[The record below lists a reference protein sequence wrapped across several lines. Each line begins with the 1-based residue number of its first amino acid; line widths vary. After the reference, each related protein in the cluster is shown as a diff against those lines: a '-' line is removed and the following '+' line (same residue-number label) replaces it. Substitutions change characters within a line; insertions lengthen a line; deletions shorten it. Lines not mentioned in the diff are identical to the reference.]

1 MPKLA
6 LMRILGSIF
15 LCFLLLVSFTSDA
28 QISIGIKGGPDF
40 SRFTNAVN
48 GDNGNGDIAIQ
59 SSGTVTQVYGSVFVD
74 IPLDSGRFF
83 YIRPAVEY
91 VGAGGKMNGDGDY
104 YNANGFQPST
114 KYTLHY
120 VDVPVEF
127 VFSPK
132 FDWGRPWIG
141 VGLYGGALVNGTIKP
156 DGGASQPVKK
166 GNDPTDNFEPVDFG
180 WAFSMGMTVKPGF
193 LFGFDYQHGFT
204 PLIPSGAGGNSQARL
219 QTHNSV
225 WGLHIGWLF
234 KL

>member
-1 MPKLA
+1 
-6 LMRILGSIF
+6 MRILGSIF
-15 LCFLLLVSFTSDA
+15 LSFLLFVTFTSQA
-28 QISIGIKGGPDF
+28 QISIGIKGGPTF

-74 IPLDSGRFF
+74 IPLDSSGKMF
-83 YIRPAVEY
+83 YIRPAIEY
-91 VGAGGKMNGDGDY
+91 VGAGGKMNADGDY

-127 VFSPK
+127 LFSPK

-156 DGGASQPVKK
+156 DGGASQAVKK
-166 GNDPTDNFEPVDFG
+166 GNDPTDNFEPMDFG
-180 WAFSMGMTVKPGF
+180 YVFSLGMTVKPGF
-193 LFGFDYQHGFT
+193 LFGFDYQKGFT
-204 PLIPSGAGGNSQARL
+204 SIVPAGAGGNTQTRL
-219 QTHNSV
+219 KTHNSV
-225 WGLHIGWLF
+225 WGFHIGWLF

>member
-1 MPKLA
+1 
-6 LMRILGSIF
+6 MRILGSIILF
-15 LCFLLLVSFTSDA
+15 FLLTLSFCTQA

-40 SRFTNAVN
+40 SRMTNAVN
-48 GDNGNGDIAIQ
+48 GDNGNGAIAVQ
-59 SSGTVTQVYGSVFVD
+59 GSGTITQIYGSVFVD
-74 IPLDSGRFF
+74 IPLDSGKMF

-104 YNANGFQPST
+104 YNSNGFQPST
-114 KYTLHY
+114 KYSLRY

-132 FDWGRPWIG
+132 FDWGRPWLG
-141 VGLYGGALVNGTIKP
+141 VGLYGGALVSGTIKP
-156 DGGASQPVKK
+156 DGGASQSVKI
-166 GNDPTDNFEPVDFG
+166 GNASTDNFEPVDFG
-180 WAFSMGMTVKPGF
+180 YTISMGMSVKPGF

-204 PLIPSGAGGNSQARL
+204 PIVPSGAGGNNQVRL